1 MGVVENKIKSQNTSL
16 SLKLIVVVSI
26 VATLGSL
33 YFSEIQLFIPCE
45 MCWYQRILMYP
56 IVLISLTGHVIKDKN
71 VGYYTLILSSLGICI
86 SGYHYLLQK
95 VSVLGDKT
103 SCSGD
108 VPCTLE
114 YINYLGFITI
124 PFLSFTA
131 FVIIMVLSI
140 LYIKGGRK

>member
-1 MGVVENKIKSQNTSL
+1 MEVGVVESKSKLIYLQ
-16 SLKLIVVVSI
+16 LIVVMSI
-26 VATLGSL
+26 IATLGSL
-33 YFSEIQLFIPCE
+33 YFSEIRLFLPCE

-56 IVLISLTGHVIKDKN
+56 IVLISIVGYVIKDKT
-71 VGYYTLILSSLGICI
+71 VGMYTLSFSIIGVLI

-95 VSVLGDKT
+95 VSLLGDKT

-114 YINYLGFITI
+114 YVNYLGFITI
-124 PFLSFTA
+124 PFLSLTA

-140 LYIKGGRK
+140 LYIKGGRE